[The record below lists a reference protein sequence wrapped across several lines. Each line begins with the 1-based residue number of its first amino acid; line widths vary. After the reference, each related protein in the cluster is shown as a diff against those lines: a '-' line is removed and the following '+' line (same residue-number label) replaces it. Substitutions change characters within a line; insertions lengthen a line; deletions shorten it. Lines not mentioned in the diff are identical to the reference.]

1 MKDIVSSSKYILL
14 YLFTTLLIGCNSTNK
29 KANYDYY
36 QDSGEIFH
44 TYFHIKY
51 EYNRSVK
58 EEIMDALQTFDQ
70 SLNPFKENSIIGKVN
85 NNVPVTLDSL
95 FIKVF
100 EKSMEVS
107 RKTNG
112 KFDITA
118 SPFINAWGFGFKDM
132 DNVTQEKIDS
142 MKPFVGYE
150 KIRIENGV
158 IVKDDPRVQINTS
171 AIAKGYYI
179 CYLNA
184 GDAFYDKK
192 TVEEI
197 VAKAQQFHF
206 PDILYGETVVVDN
219 KGKFLHNR
227 RLKAPESLNWKS
239 FKQGMLVC
247 HQAFIIERSIF
258 EPYDLTY
265 QFSSDVDW
273 CIRLMKKSKSIV
285 NTHLVMIKYLN
296 EGVTTRNHN
305 ASLKERYQIMTKHYG
320 AISTLL
326 HHAWFV
332 MRAILKPE
340 KKN

>member
-1 MKDIVSSSKYILL
+1 MN
-14 YLFTTLLIGCNSTNK
+14 LFTIVTVTYNAKQTLLRTLKSVQEQTYPHIEHIIVDGASTDGTVELIKEHKTQQTKWISEKDNRIYDAMNK
-29 KANYDYY
+29 A
-36 QDSGEIFH
+36 
-44 TYFHIKY
+44 
-51 EYNRSVK
+51 
-58 EEIMDALQTFDQ
+58 
-70 SLNPFKENSIIGKVN
+70 
-85 NNVPVTLDSL
+85 
-95 FIKVF
+95 
-100 EKSMEVS
+100 
-107 RKTNG
+107 
-112 KFDITA
+112 TA
-118 SPFINAWGFGFKDM
+118 M
-132 DNVTQEKIDS
+132 
-142 MKPFVGYE
+142 
-150 KIRIENGV
+150 
-158 IVKDDPRVQINTS
+158 
-171 AIAKGYYI
+171 AKGRYI

-192 TVEEI
+192 IVEEI

-305 ASLKERYQIMTKHYG
+305 ASLKERYHIMTKHYG